1 MLFDGSWLGVQL
13 QRPGD
18 GVSAIR
24 DKDKTRQDKTRQD
37 ISMDVDADPEPNPG
51 GELVL
56 GAYCASAGIKVGVKI
71 QPVEG
76 HARNEV

>member
-1 MLFDGSWLGVQL
+1 MGRGLVYSCRGLETGYPQYET
-13 QRPGD
+13 R
-18 GVSAIR
+18 
-24 DKDKTRQDKTRQD
+24 TRQDKTRQD